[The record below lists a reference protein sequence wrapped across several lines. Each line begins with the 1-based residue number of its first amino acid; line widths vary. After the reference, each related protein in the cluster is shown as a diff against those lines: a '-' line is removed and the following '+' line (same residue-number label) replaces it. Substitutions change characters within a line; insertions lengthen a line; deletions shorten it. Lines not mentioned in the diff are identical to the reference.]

1 MTALDWGV
9 IGVMAISTLFAFVRG
24 FTRELIALLAWIFG
38 VVAAVV
44 FAPTVARWFPDFG
57 ANETV
62 RYILAFAIVLLLAL
76 FLGALVAWPLG
87 SVIRKSG
94 LGFLD
99 RFMGAMFGI
108 ARGALLVL
116 GFVLVAGL
124 TYLPRQDWW
133 QNAALAP
140 ALAAAAL
147 AAAPWLPDGLAQ
159 KLDYSK
165 EGRNLPKPAEPK
177 AKT

>member
-1 MTALDWGV
+1 MTALDWCV
-9 IGVMAISTLFAFVRG
+9 IAVVALSTMFAFFRG
-24 FTRELIALLAWIFG
+24 FTRELIALVAWIFG
-38 VVAAVV
+38 VVAGIAFSPV
-44 FAPTVARWFPDFG
+44 VARWFPEFG
-57 ANETV
+57 GNEAV
-62 RYILAFAIVLLLAL
+62 RYILAFALILVVAL

-94 LGFLD
+94 LGFVARVL
-99 RFMGAMFGI
+99 GAIFGV
-108 ARGALLVL
+108 ARGGLLVL

-124 TYLPRQDWW
+124 TSLPRQDWW

-140 ALAAAAL
+140 ALVAAAM
-147 AAAPWLPDGLAQ
+147 AAAQWLPETWAQ
-159 KLDYSK
+159 RLDYSK